1 MRSQVRALSSL
12 PQAISVSGSTLDSKS
27 KSRGSIP
34 LWSAKNVCD
43 GGRVV
48 RRWSAKPFMVVRFH
62 PITPKIILDKSENLC
77 YSIYMMRK
85 DSIKKH
91 FQVFLKS
98 AAWSKDW
105 KPKSHDVL
113 PSSLFS
119 AHYFDKYPQAKK
131 YFPHVQ

>member
-12 PQAISVSGSTLDSKS
+12 PQAISVSGSTSDSKS
-27 KSRGSIP
+27 ESRGSIP